1 MKLQN
6 IGRRLA
12 IVSAA
17 MILSVTAAATVWAK
31 TKLDTVSEV
40 YWNEDEDNESKR
52 TEAVWEAVE
61 DANQYE
67 IALYRD
73 ESRVTSVKVKGTK
86 TSYNFKRKM
95 DVEGDYT
102 FRVRALA
109 KDKSKEY
116 SDGSWSDYSDGLYIS
131 AARAEYNKTGKE
143 ADTSK
148 EGPGMPKGSDT
159 ADTSSSGN
167 QAASGSQQSSGNP
180 DSEGAAAPAAEG
192 QWIQDANGWWYRRAD
207 GTYPANNWF
216 MDPASGKYY
225 MFDSQGYMKTGWIDW
240 ENNRYYCD
248 EKGTPSGAMVTG
260 TYIIDGLEYQFDAS
274 GAMIDEDILSGGSSS
289 SEED

>member
-6 IGRRLA
+6 MGKRLA
-12 IVSAA
+12 VLSAA
-17 MILSVTAAATVWAK
+17 LVLSAAAVVTVWAK

-40 YWNEDEDNESKR
+40 YWNEDEDNDSKQ

-67 IALYRD
+67 VALYRD
-73 ESRVTSVKVKGTK
+73 ESRVAVVKVKGTK

-95 DVEGDYT
+95 DKEGEYS

-116 SDGSWSDYSDGLYIS
+116 SDGSWSEYSDGLYIS
-131 AARAEYNKTGKE
+131 EARAEYNKTGKE
-143 ADTSK
+143 VDTSK
-148 EGPGMPKGSDT
+148 EGPGMPKGTEPSPLGES
-159 ADTSSSGN
+159 AQQPSGG
-167 QAASGSQQSSGNP
+167 QTQGG
-180 DSEGAAAPAAEG
+180 GAAPSEG
-192 QWIQDANGWWYRRAD
+192 QWLQDAAGWWYRKAD
-207 GTYPANNWF
+207 GTYPADSWF

-225 MFDSQGYMKTGWIDW
+225 MFDGQGYMKTGWIDW
-240 ENNRYYCD
+240 ENKRYYCD

-260 TYIIDGLEYQFDAS
+260 AYTIDGLEYQFDNS
-274 GAMIDEDILSGGSSS
+274 GALVDDTLPGGSPS
-289 SEED
+289 

>member
-6 IGRRLA
+6 MGRRLA

-40 YWNEDEDNESKR
+40 YWNEDEDNESKW

-116 SDGSWSDYSDGLYIS
+116 SDGSWSEYSDGRYIS
-131 AARAEYNKTGKE
+131 EARAEYNKTGKE
-143 ADTSK
+143 TDTSK
-148 EGPGMPKGSDT
+148 EGPGMPKSSDT
-159 ADTSSSGN
+159 TDTP
-167 QAASGSQQSSGNP
+167 ASDSQQPSENAGSQ
-180 DSEGAAAPAAEG
+180 GAAAPAEG
-192 QWIQDANGWWYRRAD
+192 QWIQDTIGWWYRRAD

-225 MFDSQGYMKTGWIDW
+225 MFDGQGYMKTGWIDW
-240 ENNRYYCD
+240 EDHRYYCD

-274 GAMIDEDILSGGSSS
+274 GAMIDDDILSGGSSS
-289 SEED
+289 SEDDD